1 MRSQMR
7 ELETVAAA
15 LRLENTD
22 VRDELQRTKSRWN

>member
-15 LRLENTD
+15 LRLENKD
-22 VRDELQRTKSRWN
+22 VRDELQRTQGTWS